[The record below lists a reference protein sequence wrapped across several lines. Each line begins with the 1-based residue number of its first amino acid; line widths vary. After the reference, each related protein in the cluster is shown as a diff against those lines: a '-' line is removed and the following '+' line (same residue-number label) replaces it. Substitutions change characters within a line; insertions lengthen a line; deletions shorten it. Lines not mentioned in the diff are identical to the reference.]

1 MNNAPLWRMS
11 LEKIF
16 PTEEDFMWNKN
27 SPLSRLWY
35 QIDNAPLW
43 RILLE
48 KIFPTEMDFMW
59 NEKFPTVEDIVSKKF
74 FATTEDLLLIPNK
87 NLLQLNSDRVRCGEF
102 FNSSN
107 FLKKVPHDGCQAR
120 FYVCILTWFLIFFL
134 QVFNFDTGSLYSL
147 IDSHGCKMKRPTG
160 LAVMNDR
167 HLVVVDI
174 GNDCVRKYR
183 YFWARRKKSNS

>member
-1 MNNAPLWRMS
+1 MEKIFPTEEDFMWNKNSPRSRLWYQMNNAPLWRIS

-120 FYVCILTWFLIFFL
+120 FYVCSLSITLKIKIILWMI
-134 QVFNFDTGSLYSL
+134 
-147 IDSHGCKMKRPTG
+147 
-160 LAVMNDR
+160 
-167 HLVVVDI
+167 
-174 GNDCVRKYR
+174 
-183 YFWARRKKSNS
+183 

>member
-1 MNNAPLWRMS
+1 MWNKNSPRSRLWYQMNNAPLWRIS

-74 FATTEDLLLIPNK
+74 FATTEDFLLIPNK

-102 FNSSN
+102 SILQISKKKFPTTDAKRVFMNLKGLDLRCACSVQCNFRSSCTLVHNSW
-107 FLKKVPHDGCQAR
+107 FKEIAC
-120 FYVCILTWFLIFFL
+120 TW
-134 QVFNFDTGSLYSL
+134 
-147 IDSHGCKMKRPTG
+147 
-160 LAVMNDR
+160 
-167 HLVVVDI
+167 
-174 GNDCVRKYR
+174 
-183 YFWARRKKSNS
+183 